1 MLHYNLKK
9 NITAIVAC
17 LLLFNDM
24 ILYSFFFLKSK
35 EESRSIARLSTRRP
49 ARLLF
54 CSLTPGIQSAVSITE
69 SEI

>member
-24 ILYSFFFLKSK
+24 ILYSFFLKSK